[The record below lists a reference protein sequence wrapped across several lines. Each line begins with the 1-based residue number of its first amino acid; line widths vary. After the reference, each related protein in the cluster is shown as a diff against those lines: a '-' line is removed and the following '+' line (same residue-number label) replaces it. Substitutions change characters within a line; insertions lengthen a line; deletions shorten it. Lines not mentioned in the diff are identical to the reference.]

1 MEAAVPVGGGGVNA
15 WRAQVSSSG
24 QLYKRSRFRKPAF
37 RDYPPPKAGEGLMTI
52 LILGLV
58 VFFGVHSV
66 RIFAGPF
73 RDAQVAA
80 RPGRWKGLYSLL
92 AAVGLGLIIWGWMQ
106 YRLMAPQLY
115 APPTWGRHAAMALV
129 LPAFILLAGSNGPV
143 GRIKATVRHPML
155 IGVILWS
162 AGHLMTNGDQASVLL
177 FGAFLVYAVV
187 DLISALGRGEPAPV
201 ATKPMADLIMV
212 VAGTALY
219 VLFVL
224 FLHRAFFGV
233 SPLG

>member
-1 MEAAVPVGGGGVNA
+1 
-15 WRAQVSSSG
+15 
-24 QLYKRSRFRKPAF
+24 
-37 RDYPPPKAGEGLMTI
+37 MTI

-58 VFFGVHSV
+58 LFFGIHSV
-66 RIFAGPF
+66 RIVAGPF

-80 RPGRWKGLYSLL
+80 SPGRWKGLYSLV
-92 AAVGLGLIIWGWMQ
+92 AAAGLGLIIWGWMQ

-115 APPTWGRHAAMALV
+115 DPPAWGRHAAMALM

-162 AGHLMTNGDQASVLL
+162 AGHLAANGDLASVLL
-177 FGAFLVYAVV
+177 FGSFLAYGVI
-187 DLISALGRGEPAPV
+187 DLISAVVRNAPPPV
-201 ATKPMADLIMV
+201 ATKPLADLIMV

-224 FLHRAFFGV
+224 FLHRIFFGI